1 MSKAQVSGHLH
12 SQVDY
17 DPNCAEGEPES
28 EEEDYQSQAVDP
40 LQQCIPDKEKTIKSR
55 TIIEE
60 VKTSSE
66 TTRVASKVSFFLLF
80 ILTCDLCG
88 ECSRD

>member
-55 TIIEE
+55 TAQVVQAQSPPPHKPKKAQSI
-60 VKTSSE
+60 
-66 TTRVASKVSFFLLF
+66 
-80 ILTCDLCG
+80 
-88 ECSRD
+88 